1 MSSRR
6 WTPKLADALMVILLL
21 GTGFVAGAY
30 TTGSLDEPVNQSS
43 EMQEYPQGE
52 LKQESAASGSGFIQ
66 APYAEVNSTIRD
78 ESVEV
83 KVSAVAFPEGKSMR
97 PTIFSDNMVL
107 LEEYRGGEIREGQI
121 LRYESGDG
129 HVIHRVQANY
139 LDTSGYLL
147 MKGDNNGYSTRVKP
161 EEVTHWVLGVVYTS
175 EKPTSG

>member
-66 APYAEVNSTIRD
+66 A
-78 ESVEV
+78 
-83 KVSAVAFPEGKSMR
+83 
-97 PTIFSDNMVL
+97 
-107 LEEYRGGEIREGQI
+107 
-121 LRYESGDG
+121 
-129 HVIHRVQANY
+129 
-139 LDTSGYLL
+139 L
-147 MKGDNNGYSTRVKP
+147 MPR
-161 EEVTHWVLGVVYTS
+161 
-175 EKPTSG
+175 